1 VDSGAVALSL
11 AVRTDSVREDPWR
24 VFVELPA
31 ESERLQLEIF
41 APLIDH
47 NEYAFQDEM
56 ASVIA
61 RVCRERLA
69 KNGQIMILTK

>member
-11 AVRTDSVREDPWR
+11 AVRTDSVREDRWR

-31 ESERLQLEIF
+31 ESERLPLEIF

-47 NEYAFQDEM
+47 NEYAFQDGSSGK
-56 ASVIA
+56 SVGGIGITFG
-61 RVCRERLA
+61 VE
-69 KNGQIMILTK
+69 